1 MRLPRVIR
9 LDQSDT
15 RIFERAAEPG
25 EWAVTGAFAF
35 ANADPA
41 ALTGKRRQAFTNGFL
56 GTTSFGRSTLV
67 EVAEID
73 GAGHADV
80 IQRLALHFITD
91 YGAPDLEAALPAAR
105 DEVAFAASI
114 AEHKL
119 HTLLAVM
126 RELGDDGIVER
137 FSVITPARAT
147 EHAKIWDVVEDDA

>member
-25 EWAVTGAFAF
+25 EWAVSGAFAF

-41 ALTGKRRQAFTNGFL
+41 ALAGKRRQAFAHGFL

-67 EVAEID
+67 QVAEID
-73 GAGHADV
+73 EAGHADV
-80 IQRLALHFITD
+80 VQRLALHLITD

-105 DEVAFAASI
+105 DEVAFAASF

-119 HTLLAVM
+119 HTLLAVE
-126 RELGDDGIVER
+126 REWGDVGIVER
-137 FSVITPARAT
+137 FSVIEPSRAT
-147 EHAKIWDVVEDDA
+147 SHAKIWDVVEED

>member
-25 EWAVTGAFAF
+25 EWAVSGAFAF
-35 ANADPA
+35 THADPA
-41 ALTGKRRQAFTNGFL
+41 SLTGKPRQAFANGFL

-73 GAGHADV
+73 EAGHADV
-80 IQRLALHFITD
+80 VQRLALHFIAD

-105 DEVAFAASI
+105 DEVAFAASLC
-114 AEHKL
+114 EHKL
-119 HTLLAVM
+119 HTLLAVE
-126 RELGDDGIVER
+126 REWGERGIVER
-137 FSVITPARAT
+137 FSVITPSRAT
-147 EHAKIWDVVEDDA
+147 QHAKIWDVVEED